1 MNASKTS
8 KEAALIKALVNARLA
23 PAGSSPVIVSQQ
35 DQQSYDAGMILNELI
50 SLSQRDWLLLCVT
63 IGTDLPNGP
72 WFSIKGCKAFPLYEM
87 QRLDNNYFIKRFIKG
102 IMKVHGESITHMLL
116 QERASLMLRLTAT
129 LTGMYQ
135 DDMFITTRGGR
146 T

>member
-1 MNASKTS
+1 MS
-8 KEAALIKALVNARLA
+8 
-23 PAGSSPVIVSQQ
+23 
-35 DQQSYDAGMILNELI
+35 
-50 SLSQRDWLLLCVT
+50 
-63 IGTDLPNGP
+63 TDRPNGP

-87 QRLDNNYFIKRFIKG
+87 QRQDDNYFIKRFIKG
-102 IMKVHGESITHMLL
+102 IMKVHRESITHMLL

-146 T
+146 I